1 MFNIEVF
8 PIAITKCNW
17 KAYIDNVTDIL
28 GYSPTRGLDTIKL
41 DINNPVAYLATLD
54 LDNKP
59 LEQLRNSNNSF
70 DHFMVSVITVLDDS
84 TILHLNITGLR
95 VIHKEK
101 HPNIN
106 IVILTGTM
114 NEWLTALNYRLNK
127 SIYHTVGLTLDAC
140 YKCFERLGFKEVL
153 SNIKK

>member
-17 KAYIDNVTDIL
+17 KSYIDSVKDIL
-28 GYSPTRGLDTIKL
+28 EISPTRGLDA
-41 DINNPVAYLATLD
+41 INMNIDNPAAYLATLD
-54 LDNKP
+54 LENNP
-59 LEQLRNSNNSF
+59 LVQLRTPNNTF
-70 DHFMVSVITVLDDS
+70 DHFMISVITVLDDA
-84 TILHLNITGLR
+84 TILHLNVTGLKI
-95 VIHKEK
+95 IHKAK

-114 NEWLTALNYRLNK
+114 NEWLIALKCRSVESTFKTVRL
-127 SIYHTVGLTLDAC
+127 TMDAC

-153 SNIKK
+153 STLKK